1 MSATNCITFLVDG
14 QLFGVPTT
22 EVMELA
28 RLPRLTRVPLAPPAV
43 AGLLNLRGQVV
54 TAVDLRTRLGLRAR
68 PAGQP
73 AMSVVL
79 QRVDVQVSLL
89 VDQVGE
95 VIELTEATFEPPP
108 DTLRGLARELVRG
121 VHKLPGQ
128 LLLLLDVDKVLTG
141 LAISARRPALPLPT
155 AAVNP
160 S

>member
-1 MSATNCITFLVDG
+1 VSATNCITFLVDG

-73 AMSVVL
+73 AMNVVL
-79 QRVDVQVSLL
+79 QRVDVLVSLL
-89 VDQVGE
+89 VDQVGD

-128 LLLLLDVDKVLTG
+128 LLLLLDVDKVLAG
-141 LAISARRPALPLPT
+141 LAISPRRAALPLPT
-155 AAVNP
+155 AAANP

>member
-28 RLPRLTRVPLAPPAV
+28 RLPQLTRVPLAPPAV

-54 TAVDLRTRLGLRAR
+54 TAVDLRCRLGLRAR

-73 AMSVVL
+73 VMSVVL
-79 QRVDVQVSLL
+79 RRVDVLVSLL

-128 LLLLLDVDKVLTG
+128 LLLLLDVDKVLAG
-141 LAISARRPALPLPT
+141 LTITPRRPALPLPT
-155 AAVNP
+155 AAANP